1 MLKPEPIEF
10 LLRALPEG
18 FLLIL
23 GMYVFAKQK
32 FDKKRY
38 FVSSIISSIIV
49 YFIRELPIS
58 YGVHTIII
66 IVVLILLSVFYNEID
81 LYRTVRSTI
90 SVFIVQY
97 VSEAI
102 NVIGLRLIPNLDLNI
117 IFKDPILKNVSGIPS
132 VIITTIIIYVFYRK
146 FKKKDGLVNDYYWSF
161 IR

>member
-146 FKKKDGLVNDYYWSF
+146 FKKKDGLVNDYY
-161 IR
+161 